1 MQGQIALTNLEQEI
15 KEILLNIG
23 KDIKIHKMD
32 SESYIIDMDY
42 DIYTIKIMELF
53 KEYLSE

>member
-1 MQGQIALTNLEQEI
+1 MKNLEQGI
-15 KEILLNIG
+15 KEILLDIG

-32 SESYIIDMDY
+32 NESYIIDMNY

>member
-1 MQGQIALTNLEQEI
+1 MTNLEQEI

-23 KDIKIHKMD
+23 KDIRIHKMD
-32 SESYIIDMDY
+32 NESYIIDMDY

-53 KEYLSE
+53 KEYLSQ

>member
-1 MQGQIALTNLEQEI
+1 LTNLEQKI

-32 SESYIIDMDY
+32 NESYIIDMDY

>member
-1 MQGQIALTNLEQEI
+1 LTNLEQEI

-23 KDIKIHKMD
+23 KDIRIHKMD
-32 SESYIIDMDY
+32 NESYIIDMDY

>member
-1 MQGQIALTNLEQEI
+1 MTNLEQEI

-23 KDIKIHKMD
+23 NDIRIHKMD
-32 SESYIIDMDY
+32 NESYIIDMDY

-53 KEYLSE
+53 KEYLSQ

>member
-1 MQGQIALTNLEQEI
+1 MLGHIVLKNLEQGI

-32 SESYIIDMDY
+32 DENYIIDMDY

-53 KEYLSE
+53 KDYLSQ

>member
-1 MQGQIALTNLEQEI
+1 MTNLEQEI

-23 KDIKIHKMD
+23 KDIRIHKMD
-32 SESYIIDMDY
+32 NESYIIDMDY

>member
-1 MQGQIALTNLEQEI
+1 MALKNLEQGI

-32 SESYIIDMDY
+32 DENYIIDMDY

-53 KEYLSE
+53 KDYLSE

>member
-1 MQGQIALTNLEQEI
+1 MKSLEHEI

-23 KDIKIHKMD
+23 QHIKIHKMD
-32 SESYIIDMDY
+32 NESYIIDMDY

-53 KEYLSE
+53 KKYLNE

>member
-1 MQGQIALTNLEQEI
+1 LTNLEQEI

-23 KDIKIHKMD
+23 KDIRIHKMD
-32 SESYIIDMDY
+32 NESYIIDMDY

-53 KEYLSE
+53 KEYLSQ

>member
-1 MQGQIALTNLEQEI
+1 LKSLEQGI
-15 KEILLNIG
+15 KEILLDIG

-32 SESYIIDMDY
+32 DENYIIDMDY

-53 KEYLSE
+53 KKYLSK